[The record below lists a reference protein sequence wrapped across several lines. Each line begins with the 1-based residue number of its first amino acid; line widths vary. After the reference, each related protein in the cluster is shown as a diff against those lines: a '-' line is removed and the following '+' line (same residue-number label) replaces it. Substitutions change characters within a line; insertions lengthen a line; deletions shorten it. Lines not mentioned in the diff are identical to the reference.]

1 MDYQKNNEDSLVDEE
16 LYSRQLYVMGHEAM
30 HKLMAT
36 KVLLIGLDGLGQ
48 EIAKNI
54 CLAGIRHVSLY
65 DKTEVTVQSLGAG
78 FYFSKSDIGKTKD
91 ISVLKRLSQLNKY
104 VEVRVVEDINLE
116 EYSIV
121 VSVNQN
127 IEYNIQISEECHEKG
142 IKFIMAN
149 ASGLFTQIFCD
160 FQNYMCIDKNGE
172 VAISGVINDI
182 TTDGILTVIEGPGH
196 SLDSGDTVMIED
208 KSYKIK
214 VINRVQFKLDGYESE
229 AMKIGGD
236 YEQVKQPFE
245 IKHKS
250 LREAILKAEIMDFD
264 FCDPKKPGVIHDLF
278 IKGETEER
286 EEKYKSIERQFNKTK
301 GCLITPICSILGGF
315 AAQEALKAAS
325 CKFVPVQQFYYF
337 DAIEA
342 FIESNNE
349 EEEFQESRYADMVKL
364 FGVKGFSKIKAMK
377 IFLVGAG
384 AIGCENLKNFV
395 CSGLGM
401 NGKISVTDMDS
412 IEQSN
417 LNRQFLFRAEDVSKM
432 KSASAVQR
440 VKELNEDFIPE
451 RKEKHDRPFT
461 DTNIEREL
469 KEVRLSGNII
479 SYTSAVNKE
488 SEKQFTDRFI
498 SEYDIISNALDNVEA
513 RAYMDQRCIQLR
525 KPMVD
530 AGTLGTKGHVQVV
543 IPFVSESYSSSTD
556 PQEKSIPLC
565 TIKSYPYVIEHVIEW
580 AMGEFRQHFNEN
592 VNDVKEY
599 MKSKDPGLEE
609 VFNLAPN
616 NVEACLK
623 RGLGLF
629 VSNFSTSIQKLLST
643 FPPDHIDDEGNL
655 FWSPPKK
662 IPTSISFNIN
672 DAMHITFVHSSANLF
687 AECFGIRKISEDEV
701 YAFLENILSLKEPNP
716 ICFEDTEVDFNVVY
730 PLEFDKDTWHT
741 DFIYAAAN
749 LRARNYNIGEKTKH
763 FIKGI
768 AGRIIP
774 AIATTTAIVS
784 GLATL
789 EILKYATREEKEVN
803 EDMISDNSEMNAKN
817 TYLDLAAP
825 FLASTELVKP
835 KERFYESCG
844 EKIRYTIWTRLE
856 IKDDFLSNIIKKIEK
871 EIGDEVSMI
880 SIGNKMIYWKDSTR
894 YDVNLDKTISELCK
908 KLPGQQICYIDV
920 LPENTDEMA
929 DVAIIFED

>member
-1 MDYQKNNEDSLVDEE
+1 MEYQKNNQESFVDEE

-30 HKLMAT
+30 QKMMAT
-36 KVLLIGLDGLGQ
+36 KVLVLGVDGLGQ

-54 CLAGIRHVSLY
+54 CLAGIRHVCLY
-65 DKTEVTVQSLGAG
+65 DKSQVTVQSLGAG
-78 FYFSKSDIGKTKD
+78 FYFSKSDIGKKKD
-91 ISVLKRLSQLNKY
+91 ASVLKRLSKLNKY
-104 VEVRVVEDINLE
+104 VEVKVVEEIDLD

-121 VSVNQN
+121 VSVNQT
-127 IEYNIQISEECHEKG
+127 IDYNLQINEECHSKG

-149 ASGLFTQIFCD
+149 ATGFFTQIFCD

-182 TTDGILTVIEGPGH
+182 TVDGVLTVIDGTGH
-196 SLDSGDTVMIED
+196 SLENGDTVMIED
-208 KSYKIK
+208 KSYKIT
-214 VINRVQFKLDGYESE
+214 VINRTQFRLDGYESE
-229 AMKIGGD
+229 TMKIGGD

-250 LREAILKAEIMDFD
+250 LREALLNPEIMDFE
-264 FCDPKKPGVIHDLF
+264 FCDAVKLQVIHELF
-278 IKGETEER
+278 IEGKITETEEKYR
-286 EEKYKSIERQFNKTK
+286 LIEKQFNKTK
-301 GCLITPICSILGGF
+301 GCLITPICSVLGGF
-315 AAQEALKAAS
+315 AAQEVLKASS
-325 CKFVPVQQFYYF
+325 CKFVPVQQFYYY

-342 FIESNNE
+342 FVESSNGG
-349 EEEFQESRYADMVKL
+349 EEFQDSRYADMVKL
-364 FGVKGFSKIKAMK
+364 FGEEGFSKIKAMK

-432 KSASAVQR
+432 KSISAVER
-440 VKELNEDFIPE
+440 AKELNEDFIPE
-451 RKEKHDRPFT
+451 RKEQNDTPLT
-461 DTNIEREL
+461 DTNIQREL
-469 KEVRLSGNII
+469 KEVRLSGNIV
-479 SYTSAVNKE
+479 SYSSAVNKDT
-488 SEKQFTDRFI
+488 EKQFTDRFL
-498 SEYDIISNALDNVEA
+498 SGYDLISNALDNVEA

-543 IPFVSESYSSSTD
+543 MPFISESYTSSTD

-609 VFNLAPN
+609 VFNLAPR
-616 NVEACLK
+616 NVEECLK

-643 FPPDHIDDEGNL
+643 FPPEHVDEEGNL

-662 IPTSISFNIN
+662 VPTSISFNIN
-672 DAMHITFVHSSANLF
+672 DGLHITFVHSSANLF

-716 ICFEDTEVDFNVVY
+716 ICFEDVAVDFSEVFPV
-730 PLEFDKDTWHT
+730 EFDKDTWHS

-749 LRARNYNIGEKTKH
+749 LRARNYKIGEKTKH

-784 GLATL
+784 GLATI
-789 EILKYATREEKEVN
+789 EILKYATRKEEKV
-803 EDMISDNSEMNAKN
+803 DTSELNAKN

-835 KERFYESCG
+835 KEKFYESKDG
-844 EKIRYTIWTRLE
+844 KVRYTIWTRLE
-856 IKDDFLSNIIKKIEK
+856 FKDDLLKNIIKKIEK
-871 EIGDEVSMI
+871 EIGDEVNMI
-880 SIGNKMIYWKDSTR
+880 SLGSKMIYWLS
-894 YDVNLDKTISELCK
+894 LIH
-908 KLPGQQICYIDV
+908 I
-920 LPENTDEMA
+920 
-929 DVAIIFED
+929 